1 MQIDDMDFSLA
12 LKLYTAEQVKSGEVE
27 AARLAG
33 ISMYSLM
40 QRAGMAVYERFQTL
54 YPRAKK
60 VVVLC
65 GKGNN
70 GGDGYVFAT
79 LAQQAQLDV
88 SVFQAGKEEALKG
101 DAQLAFQEW
110 VLNDGRHSDWN
121 DWEEA
126 LFEADVI
133 IDALLG
139 IGLSGDVKKPL
150 SEYID
155 QINRIRCPVI
165 SIDIPSGL
173 CANTGNVLG
182 HAVKADHTVTFIG
195 VKQGL
200 CTGQARSNVGELH
213 FAGLGVEREFQ
224 SITDESALGIDQK
237 IISRLWPEAN
247 PTAHKGDNGKLLCVG
262 GNQGMSGAIRLC
274 ASAATRTGAGLTAAI
289 THPNSLIPLQ
299 VASPEVMSQ
308 SITLEQ
314 LKDTDNELVKRA
326 EWADVLA
333 FGPGFG
339 VDEWAYLAYVMLSQ
353 QHKPKVVDADGL
365 NLLAMLNKNGD
376 VAFVRDEQR
385 VMTPHPGEAA
395 RLLDVS
401 TKEIERNRFAAVKQ
415 LQEHYGGV
423 IVLKGAGSLI
433 YDGVRMYVCLAGN
446 PGMASGG
453 MGDVLSGVIAA
464 LLAKGLPIAIAARLG
479 VILHSN
485 AADLSVEQNGEVGL
499 LATDVIESLRHAINS
514 QRL

>member
-1 MQIDDMDFSLA
+1 MDFSLA
-12 LKLYTAEQVKSGEVE
+12 LKLYTAEQVKCGEVE

-54 YPRAKK
+54 YPRAKR

-88 SVFQAGKEEALKG
+88 SVFQAGKEQELTG
-101 DAQLAFQEW
+101 DAKLAFQEW
-110 VLNDGRHSDWN
+110 VLNDGRHSDWK

-139 IGLSGDVKKPL
+139 TGLSGDVKKPF
-150 SEYID
+150 SEYIE

-200 CTGQARSNVGELH
+200 CTGQARSKVGELH

-224 SITDESALGIDQK
+224 STTDESALGIDHK
-237 IISRLWPEAN
+237 IINRLWPEAN

-274 ASAATRTGAGLTAAI
+274 ASAAVRTGAGLTAAI
-289 THPNSLIPLQ
+289 THPNSLVSLQ
-299 VASPEVMSQ
+299 VSSPEVMSQ
-308 SITLEQ
+308 SVTLEQ

-326 EWADVLA
+326 HWSDVLV
-333 FGPGFG
+333 FGPGMG
-339 VDEWAYLAYVMLSQ
+339 MDAWSDKVYQ
-353 QHKPKVVDADGL
+353 QLIDIENAKLVDADGL
-365 NLLAMLNKNGD
+365 NLLAKYSIGNSSLSI
-376 VAFVRDEQR
+376 RDDLR
-385 VMTPHPGEAA
+385 IITPHPGEAA
-395 RLLDVS
+395 RLLNS
-401 TKEIERNRFAAVKQ
+401 NIEEIESNRFQAVRALHEQ
-415 LQEHYGGV
+415 YGGV
-423 IVLKGAGSLI
+423 IVLKGVGTLI
-433 YDGVRMYVCLAGN
+433 YDGSRMYVCLAGN
-446 PGMASGG
+446 EGMACGG
-453 MGDVLSGVIAA
+453 VGDVLSGIIGG
-464 LLAKGLPIAIAARLG
+464 LLAKGLPISTAARLG
-479 VILHSN
+479 VVIHSC
-485 AADLSVEQNGEVGL
+485 AADENVRTFGRVGL
-499 LATDVIESLRHAINS
+499 LATDIVNGVRGVINS
-514 QRL
+514 NL